1 MEVWDLKSRCW
12 ELNSSCGSP
21 NSQSQGG
28 PGWALGPF
36 HPKPFPHSLFPLDSR
51 SDHAEGGQ
59 HHPPA
64 ERLQL
69 GFGCSQLGKAGLG
82 MGRELWKTGIAP
94 EVKIPAFPW
103 ELVFCSSRL
112 SLGNKTFFTKS
123 GNGIS
128 VSGSGEKWEGKLSE
142 GFSLWDW
149 IILEVLDPGASSSPK
164 PTPLSQNQPIYPKTN
179 PFIPKLIPSSQNQP
193 LYPKTN
199 PIFPKPISSSQ
210 K

>member
-1 MEVWDLKSRCW
+1 MWDLKPRRESKTQVLGAEMEVWDLKSRCW

-94 EVKIPAFPW
+94 EVKIPAF
-103 ELVFCSSRL
+103 
-112 SLGNKTFFTKS
+112 LGNWFFVVR
-123 GNGIS
+123 GFL
-128 VSGSGEKWEGKLSE
+128 WEIKR
-142 GFSLWDW
+142 F
-149 IILEVLDPGASSSPK
+149 
-164 PTPLSQNQPIYPKTN
+164 SQNLGMGFQSQGVGKNGRENFFRGVFPVGLGN
-179 PFIPKLIPSSQNQP
+179 PGSPGSWSFKFS
-193 LYPKTN
+193 
-199 PIFPKPISSSQ
+199 
-210 K
+210 